1 MNEHATLDPS
11 DASDHAMRRQ
21 RRRRRRRLPTLTYN
35 VDVVV
40 GTERTT
46 ENSTWRLILEQQ
58 RIDS

>member
-35 VDVVV
+35 VDVV

-46 ENSTWRLILEQQ
+46 ENSNWRLILEQQ